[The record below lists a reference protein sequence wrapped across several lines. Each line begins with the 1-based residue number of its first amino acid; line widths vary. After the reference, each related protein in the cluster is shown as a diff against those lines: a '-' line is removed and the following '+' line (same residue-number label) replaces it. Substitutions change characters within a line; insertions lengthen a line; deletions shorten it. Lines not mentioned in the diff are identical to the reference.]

1 MLVMMIEGGLSI
13 VRTTRPYITLI
24 LQLPLTESDRGRVFT
39 TQKFTDYFTHL
50 SGITNVFIGNAT
62 YCYFCY
68 CVSFFVISFVMY
80 FS

>member
-1 MLVMMIEGGLSI
+1 MMLVMMIEGGLSI

-50 SGITNVFIGNAT
+50 SGITNVS
-62 YCYFCY
+62 YWKCYVLLFLLLCEFFCD
-68 CVSFFVISFVMY
+68 
-80 FS
+80 